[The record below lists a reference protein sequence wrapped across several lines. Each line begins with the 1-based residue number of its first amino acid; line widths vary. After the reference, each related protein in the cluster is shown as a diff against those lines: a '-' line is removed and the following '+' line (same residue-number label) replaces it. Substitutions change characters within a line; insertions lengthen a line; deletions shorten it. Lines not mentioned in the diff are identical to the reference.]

1 MVNCWLSCMPARW
14 SSACWLNMACEAE
27 LRLLSLSLE
36 VVFVF
41 LEKFLV
47 FVIVKYIF
55 FEKSIVE

>member
-1 MVNCWLSCMPARW
+1 
-14 SSACWLNMACEAE
+14 MACEAE

-55 FEKSIVE
+55 FEKNIVE